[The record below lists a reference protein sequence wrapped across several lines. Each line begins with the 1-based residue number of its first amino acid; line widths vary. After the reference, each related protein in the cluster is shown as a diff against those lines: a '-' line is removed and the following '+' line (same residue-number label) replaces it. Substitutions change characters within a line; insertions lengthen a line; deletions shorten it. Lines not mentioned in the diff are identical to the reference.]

1 MKLLAK
7 YIVLGPWVGYFTLIV
22 VLPNKSGV
30 HLPTTEHRHGWW
42 GKREVFTKMHNSGEQ
57 KTPQIQ
63 ANLFFKTQEKTY
75 LFPKRLKPKTMPR
88 NPTPSLPDLLKV
100 ALGVSSP
107 I

>member
-42 GKREVFTKMHNSGEQ
+42 GKREVFTKMHNLGEQ

-63 ANLFFKTQEKTY
+63 ANLFFKTQEKIY